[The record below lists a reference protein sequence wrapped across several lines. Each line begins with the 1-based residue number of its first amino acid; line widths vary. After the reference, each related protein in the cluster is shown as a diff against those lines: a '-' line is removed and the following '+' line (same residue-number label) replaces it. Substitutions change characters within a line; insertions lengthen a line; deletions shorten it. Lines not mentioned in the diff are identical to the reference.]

1 MKMFYRKKIIY
12 MNKEKFKLLT
22 EGYIHQFKV
31 PEKRKKDMNSL
42 YDMIK
47 GKIDYDDIDHEDE
60 DDIDQ
65 TYLKIID
72 DAYDSGLSLKIS
84 KLYHLN
90 KKNEAY
96 ETAYNFIKSSGQKLT
111 NKKMDEYAKQMVID
125 YKDQAF
131 DGC

>member
-1 MKMFYRKKIIY
+1 
-12 MNKEKFKLLT
+12 MNKEKFKLLA
-22 EGYIHQFKV
+22 EGYIHQFKA

-90 KKNEAY
+90 KKNEL
-96 ETAYNFIKSSGQKLT
+96 S
-111 NKKMDEYAKQMVID
+111 
-125 YKDQAF
+125 
-131 DGC
+131 

>member
-1 MKMFYRKKIIY
+1 MKIFYRKKIIY
-12 MNKEKFKLLT
+12 MNKQKFKLLT

-96 ETAYNFIKSSGQKLT
+96 ETAYNIIKYNLT
-111 NKKMDEYAKQMVID
+111 INAKKTKYIFFMDFV
-125 YKDQAF
+125 
-131 DGC
+131 

>member
-1 MKMFYRKKIIY
+1 
-12 MNKEKFKLLT
+12 MNKEKFKLLA
-22 EGYIHQFKV
+22 EGYIHQFKA

-72 DAYDSGLSLKIS
+72 DAYNSGLSLKIS

-111 NKKMDEYAKQMVID
+111 NKKIDEYAKQMVID